1 MPPVQATIAIT
12 PGSGQFLDAVSL
24 TIGPNT
30 VVRET
35 MVLADPT
42 NPTSLATITANN
54 VAPPGANN
62 IGVLPAIA
70 NAAAPTYVE
79 GNQVLLSTDLTGAL
93 RVNVGSV
100 VASNNITEWNSVALG
115 SPSAYGTGPGA
126 VNVIGVNAFVTN
138 SVAVTGTF
146 FQATQ
151 PVSIAGD
158 VEVVQDT
165 AADFNATVV
174 GTGTFVVQASITTLG
189 QQLAAASVPVVLT
202 AAQISTL
209 TPLTTVAVTQSTS
222 PWVVSGTITAN
233 QGTSPWV
240 VSLASTTITGT
251 VAVTQSTSPW
261 IVAGSGT
268 AGTAATGVVTV
279 QGIASMTPL
288 LVTATFSAPQHV
300 IVDSGTLTTVST
312 VTAVTSITNP
322 VAVTGTF
329 FQATQP
335 VSIASG
341 QVASGAFASGS
352 IASGA
357 IASGAIAS
365 GAIAAGAAAAGAF
378 ADGSVFV
385 RSNAA
390 ATFPVTATIAA
401 AQTIAVTNAGTF
413 AVQEATLDAALI
425 SQEATTSGIKGLTAF
440 GAVTTAAPTYT
451 TGKSDALSLDVAG
464 NLRVILN
471 AETSKV
477 IGTVNQGTSPWV
489 VSGAVTTSGTA
500 TVIGTSTTILAAP
513 STNHARALT
522 FLANAAAPTFTEG
535 DLVLPSCDLSGH
547 QRVVATGAAASGAA
561 AAGNPVLVGGTA
573 ISTGHAKT
581 IAVSETRGML
591 VVVCNDSA
599 AIDALANNQVGFF
612 YNVNDA
618 LTAVLTGGLV
628 FNGAS
633 WDRQRSA
640 TIGNAVAA
648 TGIAAHA
655 SYGEYLSTAPAPTTG
670 QYSALQTDN
679 AGSLFVKNTRRSQT
693 AAQGTT
699 ITTTTTATAVTATP
713 AASTFADL
721 SQLIITVTPIA
732 GTAIAFTATL
742 SDGTNTYIYDLDTG
756 VIATGGGDLLVANF
770 NPPLPATSAA
780 TGWTVALSVNAVVAH
795 ITTVVVLQKAS

>member
-390 ATFPVTATIAA
+390 ATFPVTATI
-401 AQTIAVTNAGTF
+401 
-413 AVQEATLDAALI
+413 DAALI

-500 TVIGTSTTILAAP
+500 TVIGTLTNNNAAP
-513 STNHARALT
+513 STNNVGALT

-535 DLVLPSCDLSGH
+535 DLVLASCDLSGH

-633 WDRQRSA
+633 
-640 TIGNAVAA
+640 
-648 TGIAAHA
+648 
-655 SYGEYLSTAPAPTTG
+655 
-670 QYSALQTDN
+670 
-679 AGSLFVKNTRRSQT
+679 
-693 AAQGTT
+693 
-699 ITTTTTATAVTATP
+699 
-713 AASTFADL
+713 
-721 SQLIITVTPIA
+721 
-732 GTAIAFTATL
+732 
-742 SDGTNTYIYDLDTG
+742 
-756 VIATGGGDLLVANF
+756 
-770 NPPLPATSAA
+770 
-780 TGWTVALSVNAVVAH
+780 
-795 ITTVVVLQKAS
+795 